1 MRHHL
6 ASSQVLGSLRITR
19 RRAGKVDVET
29 KVSRT
34 NQRTSRPAV
43 ACKAYPGTV
52 CLCGSAVMSC
62 KRPSTGAANY
72 SHALQITRRSSRL
85 IKWALIFW
93 DLLSRAATMTTQRNA
108 RLTRPSS
115 ERGLRRAR
123 PPPSPSRCYYVLF
136 QPDVHIR
143 DWLARTGLIFCTV
156 VVEFRGTW
164 REMLTG

>member
-108 RLTRPSS
+108 RSTRPSS
-115 ERGLRRAR
+115 ERGLRKAR
-123 PPPSPSRCYYVLF
+123 GTARCEDYVLF

-156 VVEFRGTW
+156 VV
-164 REMLTG
+164 